1 MRMCIVNIY
10 IYKVIYIYIIMETNT
25 KIKKIFDQF
34 DRDKDGY
41 INKTELNKL
50 AIALNNPLSP
60 PELQDLFRDLDIDKS
75 GKITWEEFI
84 KYWIKE

>member
-1 MRMCIVNIY
+1 
-10 IYKVIYIYIIMETNT
+10 MEKTT

-34 DRDKDGY
+34 DKDKDGY
-41 INKTELNKL
+41 INKKELNSL
-50 AIALNNPLSP
+50 AIALNNTLSP
-60 PELQDLFRDLDIDKS
+60 AELQDLFRDLDIDNS

>member
-1 MRMCIVNIY
+1 
-10 IYKVIYIYIIMETNT
+10 METNT

>member
-1 MRMCIVNIY
+1 
-10 IYKVIYIYIIMETNT
+10 MEKTT

-34 DRDKDGY
+34 DKDKDGY
-41 INKTELNKL
+41 INKKELNSL
-50 AIALNNPLSP
+50 AIALNNQLSP
-60 PELQDLFRDLDIDKS
+60 AELQDLFRDLDIDNS